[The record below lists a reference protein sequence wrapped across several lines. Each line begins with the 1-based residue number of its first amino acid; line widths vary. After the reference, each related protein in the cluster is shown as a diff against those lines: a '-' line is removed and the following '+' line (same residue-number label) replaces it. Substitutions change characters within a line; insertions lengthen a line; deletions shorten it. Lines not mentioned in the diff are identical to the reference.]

1 GLVVLPERM
10 RRNLDAGHGLFF
22 SQRVLLEL
30 VAAGMPR
37 DEAYRLV
44 QEHASRAWDEGL
56 DFQTLVAGDDRISRL
71 VDPATVFDLSVY
83 TAHVPAV
90 FERLQALTS
99 DREAA

>member
-1 GLVVLPERM
+1 M
-10 RRNLDAGHGLFF
+10 RANLDASHGLFF

-56 DFQTLVAGDDRISRL
+56 DFQTLVAGDDRITRL
-71 VDPATVFDLSVY
+71 VDPEAIFDLAVY

-90 FERLQALTS
+90 FERLHVLTS
-99 DREAA
+99 DREAAHV